1 MVDIRLYPKNFDT
14 YEAKKTLIHGI
25 GKVHDDVVIF
35 YESSSR
41 DVQVLIV
48 QNGTVIH
55 KCRASENSN
64 YYRTGCW
71 HLAAAATVLDLK
83 PGDVISVVVAT
94 SEFPEK
100 IHQDLTP
107 GILGRPGNFPVPVE
121 APGEEELS
129 LPDWARKYRIPPAL
143 VTKIEVFRAEQENR
157 LRDEQKSRIPKAAYI
172 ASGDEVAR
180 AIAALLYDGSWEAP
194 LLIGQR
200 GTGKSTMAET
210 VASLLNLPVRKIFGG
225 IDLNAEAL
233 LGSKTLTPMEGIDFT
248 TEARLRVAAKK
259 AGLDPEPLFEKL
271 RGAQLRIEFEPGLLL
286 KAVLD
291 GEMIVIDEV
300 NMLNPEVTSLLHG
313 LLDWQKVLAVPGYG
327 QVKAHPSFRLIAC
340 MNPGYAGTKSLNEAF
355 QDRFRSIKVPYLP
368 QHQMAQLLTEYIDIT
383 VADKLADLFLGL
395 TERVRNGD
403 LSERVLSFRSLIR
416 ASKEFRDGLGNLREV
431 VMSNLTEAL
440 DDQFEVWVVKD
451 IVESRIPA

>member
-1 MVDIRLYPKNFDT
+1 MDIRLYPKNFET

-25 GKVHDDVVIF
+25 GKIYDAVVIF

-41 DVQVLIV
+41 DIQVLII
-48 QNGTVIH
+48 QHGTVTH

-71 HLAAAATVLDLK
+71 HLAAAAAVLGLK
-83 PGDVISVVVAT
+83 PGDVISVVVEAP
-94 SEFPEK
+94 EFPK
-100 IHQDLTP
+100 TIHQDLTP
-107 GILGRPGNFPVPVE
+107 GILGRPGSFPVPLE
-121 APGEEELS
+121 ALSEEELS

-143 VTKIEVFRAEQENR
+143 VTKIEAFKAEQENR
-157 LRDEQKSRIPKAAYI
+157 LTDEQKSRIPQAHYI

-180 AIAALLYDGSWEAP
+180 AVAALLYDGSWEAP

-210 VASLLNLPVRKIFGG
+210 VASLLRLPIRKIFGG

-233 LGSKTLTPMEGIDFT
+233 LGSKTLAPTEGIDFT

-259 AGLDPEPLFEKL
+259 AGIDPEPLVEKL
-271 RGAQLRIEFEPGLLL
+271 RGSQLKVVFEPGLLL

-291 GEMIVIDEV
+291 GELVIVDEV

-313 LLDWQKVLAVPGYG
+313 LLDWQKVLAIPGHG
-327 QVKAHPSFRLIAC
+327 QVKPHPSFRLIAC
-340 MNPGYAGTKSLNEAF
+340 MNPGYAGTKRLNEAF
-355 QDRFRSIKVPYLP
+355 LDRFRSIQIPYLS
-368 QHQMAQLLTEYIDIT
+368 QKQMTDLLANYTDIAT
-383 VADKLADLFLGL
+383 AGKLADVFLGL
-395 TERVRNGD
+395 AERVKNRD
-403 LSERVLSFRSLIR
+403 LSDRVLSFRSLIR
-416 ASKEFRDGLGNLREV
+416 AAREYSLGLGRLREI

-440 DDQFEVWVVKD
+440 DDQFEVSVIKD